1 MKRDRQDQKRGSSVL
16 NEPRTVLKSVP
27 SLFLSLSPFDRLS
40 HLPGVFIF
48 LLFLFRRSNVRK
60 TSTYIEALREKGR
73 RVKNRPGVAI
83 YSEFRNDQCFGRTL
97 LLLLL
102 HLFLFL
108 ALFLS
113 FSVLT
118 RLIEKE
124 WKGREELGAIL
135 SYSYFAV
142 PSPSPP
148 PARAPPSA
156 GVVSYA

>member
-1 MKRDRQDQKRGSSVL
+1 MNKNCASCRQRGESDEIKSEEVLSVL
-16 NEPRTVLKSVP
+16 NKPRTVLKTVP
-27 SLFLSLSPFDRLS
+27 PLFLSLFPSSLAFSPSFSLSDRLS
-40 HLPGVFIF
+40 RLPGVFIF
-48 LLFLFRRSNVRK
+48 LLFLFRCSNVRK
-60 TSTYIEALREKGR
+60 TSTYIEAPREKGR

-102 HLFLFL
+102 LLFHFLLFL

-124 WKGREELGAIL
+124 
-135 SYSYFAV
+135 
-142 PSPSPP
+142 
-148 PARAPPSA
+148 
-156 GVVSYA
+156 